1 MRIEVEEATTAAPKV
16 AFATATDIARW
27 PQFITGID
35 SVEIL
40 TTGPVAVGTR
50 FRETR
55 LMHGRTATEEM
66 TVKELEAPR
75 LFVLSALSHG
85 THFRAEHRFEPD
97 GDGTRMT
104 VLFEG
109 RPMTLLARLLTPL
122 ALLVIGSVRRE
133 IAADLAGLAREAE
146 RRSR

>member
-1 MRIEVEEATTAAPKV
+1 MRIEVEEATTAAPEV

-66 TVKELEAPR
+66 TVEELEAPR

-85 THFRAEHRFEPD
+85 TRFRVEHRFERD
-97 GDGTRMT
+97 GGGTRMT

>member
-1 MRIEVEEATTAAPKV
+1 MRIEVEEATTAAPEV

-55 LMHGRTATEEM
+55 LMHGRTATEEI

-75 LFVLSALSHG
+75 FFVLSALSHG

>member
-1 MRIEVEEATTAAPKV
+1 MRIEVEEATTAAPEV

-55 LMHGRTATEEM
+55 LMHGRM
-66 TVKELEAPR
+66 TVKKLEAPR